1 MRISQGGIPEVQ
13 ITDGTD
19 RSLLT
24 APGDAQTLADEML
37 QTLSI
42 PEIYNG
48 ATFDR
53 VRNNYEE
60 TILAS
65 AARTATTTSATF
77 KNYNAR
83 GLIINVHVT
92 ANPGSETLAPRVD
105 ATLAPGGSDMAV
117 LGSPPN
123 ITGNGLAVYPIYP
136 GMADTGSAY
145 NDFQAGVVPRSFQVR
160 IVHSASGSWTYSVGV
175 VYLV

>member
-24 APGDAQTLADEML
+24 APGDTQTLADEML

-48 ATFDR
+48 STFDR
-53 VRNNYEE
+53 LRNTYEE

-65 AARTATTTSATF
+65 ADRTATTTSAVFT
-77 KNYNAR
+77 NYNAR
-83 GLIINVHVT
+83 GLLVNVHVT
-92 ANPGSETLAPRVD
+92 ANPGSQTLAPRVD
-105 ATLAPGGSDMAV
+105 GILSPASGEMSV

-136 GMADTGSAY
+136 GITDSAAAY
-145 NDFQAGVVPRSFQVR
+145 NDYQSGVAPRRFTVR
-160 IVHSASGSWTYSVGV
+160 IVHSASGTWTYSVGV